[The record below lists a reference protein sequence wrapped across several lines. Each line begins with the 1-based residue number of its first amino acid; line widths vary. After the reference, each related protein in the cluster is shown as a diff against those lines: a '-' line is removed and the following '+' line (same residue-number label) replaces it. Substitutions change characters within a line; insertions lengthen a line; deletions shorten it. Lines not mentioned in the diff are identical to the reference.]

1 MGLGL
6 SLGMMAAGLPL
17 AVVGARAYL
26 SRQKLAAVML
36 SGAGLLLAGAI
47 TLLIQLW

>member
-1 MGLGL
+1 MGVGW

-17 AVVGARAYL
+17 AVMGARAYL

-36 SGAGLLLAGAI
+36 SGAGLILAGAI
-47 TLLIQLW
+47 SLLIALW

>member
-1 MGLGL
+1 MGIGW

-17 AVVGARAYL
+17 ALIGAHAYL

-36 SGAGLLLAGAI
+36 SGAGLLLAGAVG
-47 TLLIQLW
+47 LLIQLW